1 MYPELFTV
9 GSITIYTYGVCVA
22 LGFFIAMQYVIKYSI
37 NTGATKNQLYD
48 FFFYIILAGIIGA
61 RLLYVLIE
69 FKYFISNPLEIFQLW
84 KGGLVYYGGFI
95 GAVVVAFIYL
105 KLKKISMPK
114 ILDAFV
120 PALALGHFFGRIGC
134 FFSGC
139 CYGKECD
146 LVFAIN
152 NRYPTQIFEAFC
164 NLIIFFVLHQFNKKE
179 HKPGLTFLLYLIMY
193 PGIRFI
199 IEFFRGDD
207 RGGFI
212 LGLSVGQVISIGIM
226 IISMLI
232 IMFKYK
238 DKYEKK

>member
-9 GSITIYTYGVCVA
+9 GGITIYTYGVCVA
-22 LGFFIAMQYVIKYSI
+22 LGFFIAIQYAIKYSV

-48 FFFYIILAGIIGA
+48 LFFYIILAGIIGA

-105 KLKKISMPK
+105 KFKKISMPK
-114 ILDAFV
+114 ILDVFV

-139 CYGKECD
+139 CYGRECD
-146 LVFAIN
+146 LAFAIN
-152 NRYPTQIFEAFC
+152 NRYPTQLFEAFC

-179 HKPGLTFLLYLIMY
+179 HKPGLTFLLYLIVY
-193 PGIRFI
+193 PGMRFI

-207 RGGFI
+207 RGVFI
-212 LGLSVGQVISIGIM
+212 LGLSVGQVTSIGI
-226 IISMLI
+226 IIVSILI
-232 IMFKYK
+232 IIFKYRNQ
-238 DKYEKK
+238 YEKK